1 MATVAV
7 AQPAVGNGEKDAK
20 RRRCEEVDG
29 VRPSFMERFFAK
41 YEFTCKYM
49 VSCSDCEAWTTREVL
64 AAADAECQ
72 KMWDSSTLGYTESLG
87 HPTLLEQIRKHY
99 AYRLEKEPALVP
111 LQITTCV
118 PVEGIFA
125 AMTSLLSEGD
135 QIVTMM
141 PAYQAL
147 YEIARSKRCRLLS
160 WAPYFDQQGF
170 WEFRLS
176 DLQTLLDQNVSF
188 EAPLRMLVI
197 NSPHNPTGAAFDQSQ
212 LDAVSE
218 MLMKLP
224 QAEPAVLFSDEMYG
238 DMLGPHAPS
247 MVGKRNAMVLSG
259 LSKPWGMPGLR
270 MGWLVCSD
278 KKHFDSI
285 TSLRDYTTLCLP
297 PHSEILSIIALR
309 NPDSFLSR
317 NRDIA
322 AKNYQVLQSVLQSLP
337 QWFYPLNQHRH
348 NDRLTNW
355 RATVVFARLKFPL
368 GGVADSASPRLKS
381 AAALAEYLA
390 QEHSICMVVSDFF
403 EFESFPCVRFGIGRE
418 GFTEALQKLKTALES
433 IAK

>member
-1 MATVAV
+1 MAAV
-7 AQPAVGNGEKDAK
+7 AMAQPTVGNGEKDAK

-41 YEFTCKYM
+41 YEFTCQHM
-49 VSCSDCEAWTTREVL
+49 VSCSDCEAWATREVL

-87 HPTLLEQIRKHY
+87 HPKLLEQIRKHY
-99 AYRLEKEPALVP
+99 AYRLEKEPAQVP
-111 LQITTCV
+111 VQITTCV
-118 PVEGIFA
+118 PVEGIFT
-125 AMTSLLSEGD
+125 AMNALLSEGD

-147 YEIARSKRCRLLS
+147 YEIARSKRCRLLN
-160 WAPYFDQQGF
+160 WAPYFDEQGF

-176 DLQTLLDQNVSF
+176 DLQTLLDQNVSL

-212 LDAVSE
+212 LDAVAE
-218 MLMKLP
+218 LLMKLP
-224 QAEPAVLFSDEMYG
+224 QAEPPVLFSDEMYG
-238 DMLGPHAPS
+238 DMLGPQAPS
-247 MVGKRNAMVLSG
+247 MVGKRNAVVLSG

-278 KKHFDSI
+278 KQHFDSI

-322 AKNYQVLQSVLQSLP
+322 AKNYPVLQSVLQSLP

-348 NDRLTNW
+348 NDRLASW
-355 RATVVFARLKFPL
+355 RATVVFADR
-368 GGVADSASPRLKS
+368 KS
-381 AAALAEYLA
+381 
-390 QEHSICMVVSDFF
+390 VV
-403 EFESFPCVRFGIGRE
+403 
-418 GFTEALQKLKTALES
+418 
-433 IAK
+433 